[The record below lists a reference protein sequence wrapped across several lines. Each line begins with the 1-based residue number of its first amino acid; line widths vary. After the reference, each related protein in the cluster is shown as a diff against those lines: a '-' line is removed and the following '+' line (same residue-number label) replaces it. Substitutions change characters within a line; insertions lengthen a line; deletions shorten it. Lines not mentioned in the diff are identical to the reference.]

1 MPATNVIISDE
12 YAVCVIIILALTMSK
27 RNMSIPLTMFKKIA
41 SFLPKSISDNSE
53 SLAKGN
59 PDLKERSQALKASVD
74 RTIAR
79 VQTAQS

>member
-1 MPATNVIISDE
+1 MFLYVAEPARLIE
-12 YAVCVIIILALTMSK
+12 LLQ
-27 RNMSIPLTMFKKIA
+27 
-41 SFLPKSISDNSE
+41 SISDNSE

-59 PDLKERSQALKASVD
+59 PDLKERSQELKASVD